1 LGDPEMKIRL
11 KKSFIG
17 LKPGQKKTLT
27 ALGFKKP
34 NQILEVK
41 DNECVA
47 GMINKVK
54 TFVEVIR

>member
-1 LGDPEMKIRL
+1 MRIKL

-17 LKPGQKKTLT
+17 LKPKHKKTLT

-34 NQILEVK
+34 NQVLEVK

-54 TFVEVIR
+54 SFVEVIK

>member
-1 LGDPEMKIRL
+1 MKIRL

-17 LKPGQKKTLT
+17 LKPVQRKTLS

-34 NQILEVK
+34 NQVLEVS

-54 TFVEVIR
+54 TFVEVIK

>member
-1 LGDPEMKIRL
+1 MKIRL

-17 LKPGQKKTLT
+17 LKPDQRKTLT

-34 NQILEVK
+34 NQVLEVR

-54 TFVEVIR
+54 TFVEVIK